1 MKMFSKESLVGAAG
15 LGLGSAAAGVVK
27 SKVLATQKPI
37 IQDAAPVLLGLFLSG
52 QKGIVGSIGKGMIA
66 NGVGSIIAKNVPGLG
81 DVMLG
86 DASTM
91 VSTDGSSDTL
101 LGDDNSYGTYNYD
114 DASADGM
121 DSGYGY

>member
-1 MKMFSKESLVGAAG
+1 MKMFSKESLIGAAG

-66 NGVGSIIAKNVPGLG
+66 NGVGSIISKNVPGLG
-81 DVMLG
+81 DVMMG

-91 VSTDGSSDTL
+91 VATDGSSDTL
-101 LGDDNSYGTYNYD
+101 LGDDNSYGDYSYTD
-114 DASADGM
+114 SSSDGT

>member
-66 NGVGSIIAKNVPGLG
+66 NGVGSLIAKNVPGLG

-86 DASTM
+86 EVDMAPVTS
-91 VSTDGSSDTL
+91 GSSDTL
-101 LGDDNSYGTYNYD
+101 LGESDSYGSYGD
-114 DASADGM
+114 DYSSDGTGV
-121 DSGYGY
+121 DYGY

>member
-1 MKMFSKESLVGAAG
+1 MKMFSKESLIGAAG

-91 VSTDGSSDTL
+91 VATDGSSDTL
-101 LGDDNSYGTYNYD
+101 LGDDSSYGTYSYD

>member
-37 IQDAAPVLLGLFLSG
+37 VQDAAPVLLGLFLSG

-66 NGVGSIIAKNVPGLG
+66 NGVGSIISKNVPGLG
-81 DVMLG
+81 EVMLG
-86 DASTM
+86 EVSTM
-91 VSTDGSSDTL
+91 PTDGSSDTL
-101 LGDDNSYGTYNYD
+101 LGESDSYGYENDSFSDAVDYNY
-114 DASADGM
+114 
-121 DSGYGY
+121 

>member
-37 IQDAAPVLLGLFLSG
+37 VQDAAPVLLGLFLSG

-66 NGVGSIIAKNVPGLG
+66 NGVGSIISKNVPGLG

-86 DASTM
+86 EVELSP
-91 VSTDGSSDTL
+91 VSSGSSDTL
-101 LGDDNSYGTYNYD
+101 LGESDSYGGHSDY
-114 DASADGM
+114 SADGTGS
-121 DSGYGY
+121 DYGY

>member
-1 MKMFSKESLVGAAG
+1 MFSKESLVGAAG

-66 NGVGSIIAKNVPGLG
+66 NGVGSLIAKNVPGLG
-81 DVMLG
+81 EVMLG
-86 DASTM
+86 EVELSPVT
-91 VSTDGSSDTL
+91 SGSSDTL
-101 LGDDNSYGTYNYD
+101 LGDSDSYGYEGDSFSDSVDYNY
-114 DASADGM
+114 
-121 DSGYGY
+121 

>member
-1 MKMFSKESLVGAAG
+1 MFSKESLIGAAG

-91 VSTDGSSDTL
+91 VATDGSSDTL
-101 LGDDNSYGTYNYD
+101 LGDDSSYGTYSYD

>member
-1 MKMFSKESLVGAAG
+1 MKFLSKENLIGAAG

-66 NGVGSIIAKNVPGLG
+66 NGVGSLIAKNVPGLG
-81 DVMLG
+81 DVMMG
-86 DASTM
+86 EVDMAPVAS
-91 VSTDGSSDTL
+91 GSSDTL
-101 LGDDNSYGTYNYD
+101 LGEADSYGDYSDN
-114 DASADGM
+114 DGTGI
-121 DSGYGY
+121 DYGY

>member
-1 MKMFSKESLVGAAG
+1 MFSKESLVGAAG

-37 IQDAAPVLLGLFLSG
+37 VQDAAPVLLGLFLSG

-66 NGVGSIIAKNVPGLG
+66 NGVGSLIAKNVPGLG

-86 DASTM
+86 EAPM
-91 VSTDGSSDTL
+91 APADGGSDTL
-101 LGDDNSYGTYNYD
+101 LGDSDSYGYDDNSFSESVDYNY
-114 DASADGM
+114 
-121 DSGYGY
+121 

>member
-1 MKMFSKESLVGAAG
+1 MFSKESLIGAAG

-66 NGVGSIIAKNVPGLG
+66 NGVGSIISKNVPGLG

-91 VSTDGSSDTL
+91 VATDGSSDTL
-101 LGDDNSYGTYNYD
+101 LGASDSYGGKGDYSSD
-114 DASADGM
+114 FSEDGT

>member
-37 IQDAAPVLLGLFLSG
+37 VQDAAPVLLGLFLSG

-66 NGVGSIIAKNVPGLG
+66 NGVGSLIAKNVPGLG

-86 DASTM
+86 EASTM
-91 VSTDGSSDTL
+91 VATDGGSDTL
-101 LGDDNSYGTYNYD
+101 LGDSDSYGYDDNSFSESVDYNY
-114 DASADGM
+114 
-121 DSGYGY
+121 

>member
-37 IQDAAPVLLGLFLSG
+37 VQDAAPVLLGLFLSG
-52 QKGIVGSIGKGMIA
+52 KKGIVGSIGKGMIA
-66 NGVGSIIAKNVPGLG
+66 NGVGSIISKNVPGLG

-86 DASTM
+86 EVELSP
-91 VSTDGSSDTL
+91 VSSGSSDTL
-101 LGDDNSYGTYNYD
+101 LGESDSYGDYSDY
-114 DASADGM
+114 SADGTGS
-121 DSGYGY
+121 DYGY

>member
-1 MKMFSKESLVGAAG
+1 MKFLSKENLIGAAG

-66 NGVGSIIAKNVPGLG
+66 NGVGSLIAKNVPGLG
-81 DVMLG
+81 DVMMGEVEL
-86 DASTM
+86 SPVT
-91 VSTDGSSDTL
+91 SGSSDTL
-101 LGDDNSYGTYNYD
+101 LGEADSYGDYSDN
-114 DASADGM
+114 DGTGI
-121 DSGYGY
+121 DYGY

>member
-37 IQDAAPVLLGLFLSG
+37 VQDAAPVLLGLFLSG

-66 NGVGSIIAKNVPGLG
+66 NGVGSIISKNVPGLG

-86 DASTM
+86 EVPS
-91 VSTDGSSDTL
+91 VPTDGSSETL
-101 LGDDNSYGTYNYD
+101 LGDTDE
-114 DASADGM
+114 
-121 DSGYGY
+121 YGYDATYSSGDDYGY

>member
-91 VSTDGSSDTL
+91 VATDGSSDTL
-101 LGDDNSYGTYNYD
+101 LGDSDSYGDYSY
-114 DASADGM
+114 SEGDGTGV
-121 DSGYGY
+121 DYGY

>member
-1 MKMFSKESLVGAAG
+1 MKMFSKESLTSAAG

-66 NGVGSIIAKNVPGLG
+66 NGIGSLIAKNVPGLG

-86 DASTM
+86 D
-91 VSTDGSSDTL
+91 VPVLPTDGSSDTL
-101 LGDDNSYGTYNYD
+101 LGDSDGYSDDYSAGTDDGSYGY
-114 DASADGM
+114 
-121 DSGYGY
+121 

>member
-1 MKMFSKESLVGAAG
+1 MKMFSKESLIGAAG

-91 VSTDGSSDTL
+91 VATDGSSDTL
-101 LGDDNSYGTYNYD
+101 LGDDSSYGTYGYD
-114 DASADGM
+114 DASADGT

>member
-27 SKVLATQKPI
+27 SKVLATQKPM

-66 NGVGSIIAKNVPGLG
+66 NGVGSLIAKNVPGLG

-86 DASTM
+86 EVEMTPMTS
-91 VSTDGSSDTL
+91 GSSDTL
-101 LGDDNSYGTYNYD
+101 LGESDSYGD
-114 DASADGM
+114 DYSNDGTGV
-121 DSGYGY
+121 DYGY

>member
-1 MKMFSKESLVGAAG
+1 MFSKESLVGAAG

-37 IQDAAPVLLGLFLSG
+37 VQDAAPVLLGLFLSG

-66 NGVGSIIAKNVPGLG
+66 NGVGSLIAKNVPGLG

-86 DASTM
+86 EASTM
-91 VSTDGSSDTL
+91 VATDGGSDTL
-101 LGDDNSYGTYNYD
+101 LGDSDSYGYDDNSFSESVDYNY
-114 DASADGM
+114 
-121 DSGYGY
+121 

>member
-1 MKMFSKESLVGAAG
+1 MFSKESLVGAAG

-66 NGVGSIIAKNVPGLG
+66 NGVGSLIAKNVPGLG
-81 DVMLG
+81 EVMLG
-86 DASTM
+86 EVDMAPVTS
-91 VSTDGSSDTL
+91 GSSDTL
-101 LGDDNSYGTYNYD
+101 LGEADNYGDYSDDGTGVD
-114 DASADGM
+114 
-121 DSGYGY
+121 YGY

>member
-1 MKMFSKESLVGAAG
+1 MKMFSKESLTSAAG

-66 NGVGSIIAKNVPGLG
+66 NGVGSLIAKNVPGLG
-81 DVMLG
+81 DVMMGEVELSPV
-86 DASTM
+86 AS
-91 VSTDGSSDTL
+91 GSSDTL
-101 LGDDNSYGTYNYD
+101 LGEADNYGDYSD
-114 DASADGM
+114 SDGTGI
-121 DSGYGY
+121 DYGY

>member
-66 NGVGSIIAKNVPGLG
+66 NGVGSLIAKNVPGLG
-81 DVMLG
+81 DVMMGEVELSPV
-86 DASTM
+86 AS
-91 VSTDGSSDTL
+91 GSSDTL
-101 LGDDNSYGTYNYD
+101 LGESDSYGDY
-114 DASADGM
+114 SDG
-121 DSGYGY
+121 DGTGIDYGY

>member
-27 SKVLATQKPI
+27 SKVLATQKPM

-66 NGVGSIIAKNVPGLG
+66 NGVGSLIAKNVPGLG
-81 DVMLG
+81 DVMMGEVEL
-86 DASTM
+86 SPVT
-91 VSTDGSSDTL
+91 SGSSDTL
-101 LGDDNSYGTYNYD
+101 LGEADNYGDYSDN
-114 DASADGM
+114 DGTGI
-121 DSGYGY
+121 DYGY

>member
-1 MKMFSKESLVGAAG
+1 MKMFSKESLIGAAG

-27 SKVLATQKPI
+27 AKVLATQKPM

-66 NGVGSIIAKNVPGLG
+66 NGVGGLIAKNVPGLG

-86 DASTM
+86 EAGDM
-91 VSTDGSSDTL
+91 IPTDGSSDTL
-101 LGDDNSYGTYNYD
+101 LGDSDNYGYNDSYSDEVDYNY
-114 DASADGM
+114 
-121 DSGYGY
+121 

>member
-91 VSTDGSSDTL
+91 VATDGSSDTL
-101 LGDDNSYGTYNYD
+101 LGDDNSYGDNSYTD
-114 DASADGM
+114 SSADGT

>member
-66 NGVGSIIAKNVPGLG
+66 NGVGSLIAKNVPGLG
-81 DVMLG
+81 DVMMGEVELSPV
-86 DASTM
+86 AS
-91 VSTDGSSDTL
+91 GSSDTL
-101 LGDDNSYGTYNYD
+101 LGEADNYGDYSDN
-114 DASADGM
+114 DGTGI
-121 DSGYGY
+121 DYGY

>member
-37 IQDAAPVLLGLFLSG
+37 VQDAAPVLLGLFLSG

-66 NGVGSIIAKNVPGLG
+66 NGVGSLIAKNVPGLG

-86 DASTM
+86 EAPMTAA
-91 VSTDGSSDTL
+91 DGGSDTL
-101 LGDDNSYGTYNYD
+101 LGESDSYGYDDNSFNDSVDYNY
-114 DASADGM
+114 
-121 DSGYGY
+121 

>member
-27 SKVLATQKPI
+27 SKVLATQKPM

-66 NGVGSIIAKNVPGLG
+66 NGVGSLIAKNVPGLG
-81 DVMLG
+81 DVMMGEVELSPV
-86 DASTM
+86 AS
-91 VSTDGSSDTL
+91 GSSDTL
-101 LGDDNSYGTYNYD
+101 LGEADNYGDYSD
-114 DASADGM
+114 SDGTGI
-121 DSGYGY
+121 DYGY